1 MVMPA
6 KSEEEKAIRVSFT
19 LYQEEIDAL
28 AEEAKKKRMSR
39 STVLREIVRG
49 WMERRGKPDNDK

>member
-6 KSEEEKAIRVSFT
+6 KSKEEKAVRVSFT

-28 AEEAKKKRMSR
+28 AGEAKKRRMSR
-39 STVLREIVRG
+39 STVLREIVREWLQKRSQNNG
-49 WMERRGKPDNDK
+49 

>member
-6 KSEEEKAIRVSFT
+6 KSEEEKAVRVSLT

-28 AEEAKKKRMSR
+28 AGEAKKRRMSR
-39 STVLREIVRG
+39 STVLREIVKE
-49 WMERRGKPDNDK
+49 WMERRSRQNNDK

>member
-28 AEEAKKKRMSR
+28 AEEAKKRRMSR
-39 STVLREIVRG
+39 STVLREIIMD
-49 WMERRGKPDNDK
+49 WMERRSRQNNDK

>member
-6 KSEEEKAIRVSFT
+6 KSKEEKAIRVSFT

-28 AEEAKKKRMSR
+28 AEEAKKGRMSR
-39 STVLREIVRG
+39 STILRVIVKE
-49 WMERRGKPDNDK
+49 WMERRGKTDNAK

>member
-6 KSEEEKAIRVSFT
+6 KSEEEKAVRVSFT

-28 AEEAKKKRMSR
+28 AEEAKKRRMSR
-39 STVLREIVRG
+39 STVLREIVKE
-49 WMERRGKPDNDK
+49 WMERRGTANGK

>member
-28 AEEAKKKRMSR
+28 AEEAKKRRMSR
-39 STVLREIVRG
+39 STVLREIVKK
-49 WMERRGKPDNDK
+49 WMERRSRQNNDK

>member
-6 KSEEEKAIRVSFT
+6 KSKEEKAVRISFT

-28 AEEAKKKRMSR
+28 AEEAKKRRMSR
-39 STVLREIVRG
+39 STVLREIVKE
-49 WMERRGKPDNDK
+49 WMERRGTVNDK

>member
-6 KSEEEKAIRVSFT
+6 KSEEEKAVRVSFT

-28 AEEAKKKRMSR
+28 AEEAKKRRMSR
-39 STVLREIVRG
+39 STVLREIVKE
-49 WMERRGKPDNDK
+49 WMERRSRQNNDK

>member
-6 KSEEEKAIRVSFT
+6 KPDEEKAIRVSFT

-28 AEEAKKKRMSR
+28 AEEAKKRRMSR
-39 STVLREIVRG
+39 STVLREIVKD
-49 WMERRGKPDNDK
+49 WMERRSKNNDK

>member
-28 AEEAKKKRMSR
+28 AEEAKKRRMSR
-39 STVLREIVRG
+39 STVLREIVRE
-49 WMERRGKPDNDK
+49 WMERRSKNNDK